1 MNKGLYKHVN
11 RKYIYWYETWKNSS
25 KNSGSTLAIW
35 KYDTQPNFWS
45 WSNCNEDD
53 EEDNGQLIGS
63 SCLARW

>member
-1 MNKGLYKHVN
+1 MNKGLYKHVD
-11 RKYIYWYETWKNSS
+11 RKCIYWYETWKNSS

-35 KYDTQPNFWS
+35 KHAMQSNFWS
-45 WSNCNEDD
+45 WSNCDDDD